1 MISKTPK
8 ESRAILTEIVLP
20 NDTNNLDNL
29 MGGRLMYWMDI
40 IAATAAQRHSNR
52 TSVTASVNNVSFNN
66 LIPRGSVVTIEA
78 NISRSFT
85 SSMEI
90 FLDVWAEDTL
100 SGEKTKCN
108 EAIYTFVAV
117 SKLGKP
123 VKVPTV
129 TPETEIEQER
139 FDGAL
144 RRRQLSLILGGK
156 MKAEDAT
163 ELKALF
169 SKK

>member
-1 MISKTPK
+1 MMSKTPK

-66 LIPRGSVVTIEA
+66 PIPRASVVTIEA

>member
-1 MISKTPK
+1 MNSKTPK

-29 MGGRLMYWMDI
+29 MGGKLMNWMDI
-40 IAATAAQRHSNR
+40 TAAISAQRHSNR

-66 LIPRGSVVTIEA
+66 PIPRGSVVTIEA
-78 NISRSFT
+78 NISRSFN

-123 VKVPTV
+123 VKVPEV
-129 TPETEIEQER
+129 IPETKTEKIG

-156 MKAEDAT
+156 MKPDDAT

-169 SKK
+169 KK

>member
-1 MISKTPK
+1 MNSKTPK

-29 MGGRLMYWMDI
+29 MGGKLMNWMDI
-40 IAATAAQRHSNR
+40 TAGISAQRHSNR

-66 LIPRGSVVTIEA
+66 PIPRGSVVTIEA
-78 NISRSFT
+78 NISRSFN

-123 VKVPTV
+123 VKVPEV
-129 TPETEIEQER
+129 IPETKTEKIR

-156 MKAEDAT
+156 MKADDAT

-169 SKK
+169 NK

>member
-1 MISKTPK
+1 METKSPK
-8 ESRAILTEIVLP
+8 DSRAILTEIVLP

-29 MGGRLMYWMDI
+29 MGGRLMNWMDI
-40 IAATAAQRHSNR
+40 IAAVAAQRHSNR

-66 LIPRGSVVTIEA
+66 PIPRGSVVTIEA
-78 NISRSFT
+78 NISRAFN

-123 VKVPTV
+123 VTVPKVV
-129 TPETEIEQER
+129 PETELEKTR

-144 RRRQLSLILGGK
+144 RRRQLSLILAGK
-156 MKAEDAT
+156 MKADDAT

-169 SKK
+169 KK

>member
-66 LIPRGSVVTIEA
+66 PIPRASVVTIEA

-129 TPETEIEQER
+129 TPETELEQER

>member
-66 LIPRGSVVTIEA
+66 PIPRASVVTIEA

-85 SSMEI
+85 SSMEV

-129 TPETEIEQER
+129 TPETELEQER

>member
-1 MISKTPK
+1 MINKTPADSK
-8 ESRAILTEIVLP
+8 AILTEIVLP

-29 MGGRLMYWMDI
+29 MGGRLLYWMDI
-40 IAATAAQRHSNR
+40 TAAITAQRHCNR
-52 TSVTASVNNVSFNN
+52 TSVTASVNNVSFNHP
-66 LIPRGSVVTIEA
+66 IPRGSIVTIEGK
-78 NISRSFT
+78 ISRSFN

-90 FLDVWAEDTL
+90 FLDVWAEDSL

-117 SKLGKP
+117 NNMGRP
-123 VKVPTV
+123 VKVPLV
-129 TPETEIEQER
+129 SPETELEKLR
-139 FDGAL
+139 YDGAL

-169 SKK
+169 

>member
-1 MISKTPK
+1 MQSKIPK

-40 IAATAAQRHSNR
+40 TAGISAQRHSNR

-66 LIPRGSVVTIEA
+66 PIPRGSVVTIEA
-78 NISRSFT
+78 NISRAFT

-123 VKVPTV
+123 VKVPEV
-129 TPETEIEQER
+129 TPENKLEKIR
-139 FDGAL
+139 YDGAL
-144 RRRQLSLILGGK
+144 RRRQLSLILAGK
-156 MKAEDAT
+156 MKPQEAT

-169 SKK
+169 V

>member
-1 MISKTPK
+1 METKSPK

-40 IAATAAQRHSNR
+40 IAGVTAQRHSNR

-66 LIPRGSVVTIEA
+66 PIPRGSVVTIEA
-78 NISRSFT
+78 NVSRAFK

-117 SKLGKP
+117 SRLGKP
-123 VKVPTV
+123 VKVPEIV
-129 TPETEIEQER
+129 PETELEKTR

-144 RRRQLSLILGGK
+144 RRRQLALILGGK
-156 MKAEDAT
+156 MKADEAT

-169 SKK
+169 TK

>member
-1 MISKTPK
+1 METKSPK

-40 IAATAAQRHSNR
+40 IAGVAAQRHSNR

-66 LIPRGSVVTIEA
+66 PIPRGSVVTIEA
-78 NISRSFT
+78 NVSRAFK

-117 SKLGKP
+117 SRLGKP
-123 VKVPTV
+123 VKVPEIV
-129 TPETEIEQER
+129 PETELEKTR

-144 RRRQLSLILGGK
+144 RRRQLALILGGK
-156 MKAEDAT
+156 MKADEAT

-169 SKK
+169 TK

>member
-1 MISKTPK
+1 MINKTPADSK
-8 ESRAILTEIVLP
+8 AILTEIVLP

-29 MGGRLMYWMDI
+29 MGGRLLYWMDI
-40 IAATAAQRHSNR
+40 TAAITAQRHCNR
-52 TSVTASVNNVSFNN
+52 TSVTASVNNVSFNHP
-66 LIPRGSVVTIEA
+66 IPRGSIVTIEGK
-78 NISRSFT
+78 ISRSFN

-90 FLDVWAEDTL
+90 FLDVWAEDSL

-117 SKLGKP
+117 NNMGRP
-123 VKVPTV
+123 VKVPLV
-129 TPETEIEQER
+129 KPETELEKLR
-139 FDGAL
+139 YDGAL

-169 SKK
+169 

>member
-1 MISKTPK
+1 MENKTPK
-8 ESRAILTEIVLP
+8 ESSAILTEIVLP

-29 MGGRLMYWMDI
+29 MGGRLLYWMDI
-40 IAATAAQRHSNR
+40 TAGIAAQRHCNR
-52 TSVTASVNNVSFNN
+52 TSVTASVNNVSFNHP
-66 LIPRGSVVTIEA
+66 IPRASIVTIEA

-117 SKLGKP
+117 NNLGKP
-123 VKVPTV
+123 VKVPGV
-129 TPETEIEQER
+129 TPETKLEKTR
-139 FDGAL
+139 FEGAL

-156 MKAEDAT
+156 MKANDAT

-169 SKK
+169 T

>member
-1 MISKTPK
+1 MQSKKPI

-40 IAATAAQRHSNR
+40 TAGISAQRHSNR

-66 LIPRGSVVTIEA
+66 PIPRGSVVTIEA
-78 NISRSFT
+78 NISRAFT

-117 SKLGKP
+117 SRLGKP
-123 VKVPTV
+123 VKVPEV
-129 TPETEIEQER
+129 TPETKLEKIR
-139 FDGAL
+139 YDGAL
-144 RRRQLSLILGGK
+144 RRRQLSLILAGK
-156 MKAEDAT
+156 MKAQDAT

-169 SKK
+169 V

>member
-1 MISKTPK
+1 MQSKTPK

-40 IAATAAQRHSNR
+40 TAGIAAQRHSNR

-66 LIPRGSVVTIEA
+66 PIPRGSVVTIEA
-78 NISRSFT
+78 NISRAFT

-100 SGEKTKCN
+100 SGEKIKCN

-123 VKVPTV
+123 VKVPEV
-129 TPETEIEQER
+129 TTETKLEKKR
-139 FDGAL
+139 YDSAL

-169 SKK
+169 I

>member
-1 MISKTPK
+1 MNSKTPK

-29 MGGRLMYWMDI
+29 MGGKLMNWMDI
-40 IAATAAQRHSNR
+40 TAAISAQRHSNR

-66 LIPRGSVVTIEA
+66 PIPRGSVVTIEA
-78 NISRSFT
+78 NISRSFN

-123 VKVPTV
+123 VKVPEV
-129 TPETEIEQER
+129 VPETKTEKIR

-144 RRRQLSLILGGK
+144 RRRQLSLILAGK
-156 MKAEDAT
+156 MKADDAT

-169 SKK
+169 KK

>member
-1 MISKTPK
+1 MENKTPK
-8 ESRAILTEIVLP
+8 ESSAILTEIVLP

-29 MGGRLMYWMDI
+29 MGGRLLYWMDI
-40 IAATAAQRHSNR
+40 TAGIAAQRHCNR
-52 TSVTASVNNVSFNN
+52 TSVTASVNNVSFNHP
-66 LIPRGSVVTIEA
+66 IPRASIVTIEA

-117 SKLGKP
+117 NNLGKP
-123 VKVPTV
+123 VKVPGV
-129 TPETEIEQER
+129 TPETKLEKTR
-139 FDGAL
+139 FKGAL

-156 MKAEDAT
+156 MKANDAT

-169 SKK
+169 T

>member
-1 MISKTPK
+1 METKSPK

-29 MGGRLMYWMDI
+29 MGGKLMNWMDI
-40 IAATAAQRHSNR
+40 IAAVAAQRHSNR

-66 LIPRGSVVTIEA
+66 PIPRGSVVTIEA
-78 NISRSFT
+78 NISRAFN

-123 VKVPTV
+123 VTVPEV
-129 TPETEIEQER
+129 VPETELEKTR

-144 RRRQLSLILGGK
+144 RRRQLSLILAGK
-156 MKAEDAT
+156 MKADDAT

-169 SKK
+169 KK

>member
-1 MISKTPK
+1 M
-8 ESRAILTEIVLP
+8 
-20 NDTNNLDNL
+20 NLYL
-29 MGGRLMYWMDI
+29 
-40 IAATAAQRHSNR
+40 
-52 TSVTASVNNVSFNN
+52 SVTASVNNVSFNN
-66 LIPRGSVVTIEA
+66 PIPRGSVVTIEA
-78 NISRSFT
+78 NISRAFN

-100 SGEKTKCN
+100 SGERTKCN

-123 VKVPTV
+123 VTVPEV
-129 TPETEIEQER
+129 VPETELEKTR

-144 RRRQLSLILGGK
+144 RRRQLSLILAGK
-156 MKAEDAT
+156 MKADDAT

-169 SKK
+169 KK

>member
-66 LIPRGSVVTIEA
+66 PIPRASVVTIEA

-129 TPETEIEQER
+129 TPETELEQER

-156 MKAEDAT
+156 MQAEDAT

>member
-1 MISKTPK
+1 MNSKHPK

-40 IAATAAQRHSNR
+40 IAAIAAQRHSNR

-66 LIPRGSVVTIEA
+66 PIPRGSVVTIEA

-117 SKLGKP
+117 DNEGNPIKI
-123 VKVPTV
+123 
-129 TPETEIEQER
+129 PEIIPESEEEINR
-139 FDGAL
+139 FNGAL
-144 RRRQLSLILGGK
+144 RRRQLSLVLAGK
-156 MKAEDAT
+156 LNAQKAT

-169 SKK
+169 LS

>member
-1 MISKTPK
+1 MNSKTPK

-29 MGGRLMYWMDI
+29 MGGKLMNWMDI
-40 IAATAAQRHSNR
+40 TAAISAQRHSNR

-66 LIPRGSVVTIEA
+66 PIPRGSVVTIEA
-78 NISRSFT
+78 NISRSFN

-90 FLDVWAEDTL
+90 FLDVWAEDPL

-123 VKVPTV
+123 VKVPEV
-129 TPETEIEQER
+129 VPETKTEKIR

-156 MKAEDAT
+156 MKADDAT

-169 SKK
+169 T

>member
-1 MISKTPK
+1 MKKYVKDSYVIMH
-8 ESRAILTEIVLP
+8 ELILP

-40 IAATAAQRHSNR
+40 TAGISAQRHSNR

-66 LIPRGSVVTIEA
+66 PIPRGSVVTIEA
-78 NISRSFT
+78 NISRAFT

-117 SKLGKP
+117 SRLGKP
-123 VKVPTV
+123 VKVPEV
-129 TPETEIEQER
+129 TPETKLEKIR
-139 FDGAL
+139 YDGAL

-156 MKAEDAT
+156 MKAQDAT

-169 SKK
+169 T

>member
-1 MISKTPK
+1 METKSPK
-8 ESRAILTEIVLP
+8 DSRAILTEIVLP

-29 MGGRLMYWMDI
+29 MGGRLMNWMDI
-40 IAATAAQRHSNR
+40 IAAVAAQRHSNR

-66 LIPRGSVVTIEA
+66 PIPRGSVVTIEA
-78 NISRSFT
+78 NISRAFN

-123 VKVPTV
+123 VTVPEV
-129 TPETEIEQER
+129 VPETELEKNKI
-139 FDGAL
+139 
-144 RRRQLSLILGGK
+144 
-156 MKAEDAT
+156 
-163 ELKALF
+163 
-169 SKK
+169 

>member
-1 MISKTPK
+1 
-8 ESRAILTEIVLP
+8 
-20 NDTNNLDNL
+20 

-40 IAATAAQRHSNR
+40 TAGIAAQRHSNR
-52 TSVTASVNNVSFNN
+52 TSVTASVNNVSFNHP
-66 LIPRGSVVTIEA
+66 IPRGSVVTIEA
-78 NISRSFT
+78 NISRAFT

-100 SGEKTKCN
+100 SGEKAKCN

-123 VKVPTV
+123 VKVPEV
-129 TPETEIEQER
+129 TPETKLEKKR
-139 FDGAL
+139 YDGAL

-156 MKAEDAT
+156 MKAQDAT

-169 SKK
+169 T